1 MKEAQNFKKAL
12 IFFSINYIK
21 TFWKEAQNSQ
31 YCLHVHQ
38 CRGHVFDPWVM
49 GQEDPT
55 CLGAMKPVRQS
66 LGAAILKPKCP
77 RAHALQQESP
87 LQ

>member
-1 MKEAQNFKKAL
+1 
-12 IFFSINYIK
+12 
-21 TFWKEAQNSQ
+21 
-31 YCLHVHQ
+31 
-38 CRGHVFDPWVM
+38 
-49 GQEDPT
+49 
-55 CLGAMKPVRQS
+55 MKPVRQS